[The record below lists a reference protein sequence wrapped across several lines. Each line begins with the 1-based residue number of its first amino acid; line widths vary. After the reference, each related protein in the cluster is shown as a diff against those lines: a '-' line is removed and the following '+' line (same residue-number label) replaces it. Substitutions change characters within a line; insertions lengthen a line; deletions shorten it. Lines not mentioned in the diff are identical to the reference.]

1 MPCEARSD
9 VLSNLPHF
17 TSSSSSSSSKRSGQP
32 AAGEED
38 VDVGVGVD
46 VVTDV
51 NIDVTGEHSAIGGWR
66 TMCFHSGA
74 QLTVHARQMH
84 IRTPTL

>member
-1 MPCEARSD
+1 MTCEARSD
-9 VLSNLPHF
+9 VLSNLPYF
-17 TSSSSSSSSKRSGQP
+17 TSSSSSSSSTRRRSGQP

-51 NIDVTGEHSAIGGWR
+51 NIDVAGKHSAIGGWR

-74 QLTVHARQMH
+74 QLTVHAR
-84 IRTPTL
+84 